1 MAVYIYKCPICQKT
15 IEITKSIFDNTEVPI
30 CQDCQIP
37 MQRYFDSC
45 NFSLKT
51 KGFYSTDVSKK

>member
-37 MQRYFDSC
+37 MQRYFD
-45 NFSLKT
+45 
-51 KGFYSTDVSKK
+51 